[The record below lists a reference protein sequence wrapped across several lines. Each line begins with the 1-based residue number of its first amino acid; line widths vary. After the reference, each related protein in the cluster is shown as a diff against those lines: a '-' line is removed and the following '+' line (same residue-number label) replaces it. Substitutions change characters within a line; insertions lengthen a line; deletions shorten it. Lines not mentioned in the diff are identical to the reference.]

1 MTHGNTMNK
10 PYDKRIPALLQS
22 KTNLTD
28 AVNISVKREFIE
40 GYVLVNKWRKF
51 GPESP
56 LLVSAQ
62 ETEIGGVD
70 TYIKV
75 KVIIDE

>member
-1 MTHGNTMNK
+1 MITTSK
-10 PYDKRIPALLQS
+10 QYDRKVPALLQS

-28 AVNISVKREFIE
+28 TVNISVNREFIE
-40 GYVLVNKWRKF
+40 GYVLATKWRKF

-56 LLVSAQ
+56 MLVSAQ

-70 TYIKV
+70 KYIKV
-75 KVIIDE
+75 KVTIDAA

>member
-1 MTHGNTMNK
+1 MLNTFK
-10 PYDKRIPALLQS
+10 QYDRKVPALLQS

-40 GYVLVNKWRKF
+40 GYVLANKWRKF

-56 LLVSAQ
+56 MLVSAQ
-62 ETEIGGVD
+62 ETEIYGVD

-75 KVIIDE
+75 KVIIDES

>member
-1 MTHGNTMNK
+1 VLNTFK
-10 PYDKRIPALLQS
+10 QYDRKVPALLQS

-28 AVNISVKREFIE
+28 TVNISVKREFIE
-40 GYVLVNKWRKF
+40 GYVLANKWRKF

-56 LLVSAQ
+56 MLVSAQ

-75 KVIIDE
+75 KVILDES

>member
-1 MTHGNTMNK
+1 MISTVK
-10 PYDKRIPALLQS
+10 QYDRKVPALLQS

-28 AVNISVKREFIE
+28 NVNISVKREFIE
-40 GYVLVNKWRKF
+40 GYVLATKWRKF

-56 LLVSAQ
+56 MLVSAQ

-75 KVIIDE
+75 KVILDES